1 MGINELVRSKG
12 YKNFMS
18 KLYGIGAAIVILGAL
33 FKINHYPG
41 AGLMLVFGMSVEAI
55 IFIFSAFEPLHEE
68 YDWSLVYPE
77 LAGIEGEGHAH
88 ARKTGAGLPM
98 RANNDPLSL
107 KLDEL
112 LANANIGPEVFDKLS
127 IGLNNLT
134 ETTQNI
140 SAVADVVSVNNKYAT
155 ELDKMTTHLSS
166 LNDLYITQLKA
177 SAIQME
183 TTSKLQS
190 DMNLILENL
199 NGSIED
205 SQRYRNEISALSQKV
220 ASLNEMYSKM
230 LSAMGKS

>member
-88 ARKTGAGLPM
+88 ARKAGVGLPM